1 MVVVVMNLIVRM
13 LDVKL
18 NRWRPLWVLC
28 GVLPILIGGVPNQA
42 AASDTV
48 GSPNPYDISTTTTV
62 FAPAPFN
69 TWVTNDPNIELLMEV
84 GYNHKTYGGNAYTV
98 FVEVSSKALFTG
110 EIVVRQTDN
119 SGTFNY
125 NSPRI
130 PISKSVEIAAGTT
143 HQFTFTLTDV
153 PPSQDATIY
162 VELRSR
168 DDNNS
173 LVAQRTVNLLSV
185 TNVSNVELVGVF
197 PSIASH
203 DLPSHAP
210 LSFGTGNAV
219 LEPIDPANLRTDR
232 AFLQPFDI
240 IVVTANDLNN
250 MEEEQLDLL
259 LSWVN
264 QGGSLLVDELPGTS
278 IPVIPEVWQPDSLR
292 PVMAGQGEIL
302 LTNGLARSGNWDMI
316 LEPTSIKYPHEVAG
330 SNLAW
335 RQLVGKYDP
344 IINHSSSTSISEP
357 LFEDSGF
364 SLPSAFAVI
373 LVFVVYVV
381 IAGPVMW
388 FSLKRRNR
396 RELIWVGIP
405 ILAIILSL
413 GLWTFGSNFR
423 GNIKSVHVSMV
434 DVSPRGSVATSYLLS
449 YSPTGD
455 DRSISQPHGWSTVP
469 IFGYSQSSYGDAV
482 ETINDKSSTVE
493 FTLSPGEFFVLGS
506 RGVHTEFDDALE
518 VAAELHDG
526 GRITGTVVNNLSVH
540 LYDIVV
546 YANGRFATIPEIP
559 PRDVAQFDTFGT
571 RSSTTHKNSP
581 ILALSEQ
588 GLWNELSHRHLSLST
603 HLAGQ
608 AVVTAL
614 TDGLGTPLDGGKADG
629 YTLLV
634 ARGPVE
640 TADPSAGNSVG
651 SYKLVGPAS
660 NLSSDFV
667 LRFIVPE
674 DATNQDAVLTVAQ
687 DVSRLSLW
695 MVGAWHD
702 VDLNSLHYIGTT
714 SENSVAVFQL
724 PVESHADGRVYV
736 KASAGGSAIDST
748 SVGVRTLQAG
758 DILSPEP
765 SYMRQ

>member
-1 MVVVVMNLIVRM
+1 MNLIMRM
-13 LDVKL
+13 LVKS
-18 NRWRPLWVLC
+18 NRWRPLCTLMGLC
-28 GVLPILIGGVPNQA
+28 GILPILIGGVHKQA
-42 AASDTV
+42 AASDPQ
-48 GSPNPYDISTTTTV
+48 SWPPSTTTTV
-62 FAPAPFN
+62 FTPAPFN
-69 TWVTNDPNIELLMEV
+69 AQVANDPNIELLMEV
-84 GYNHKTYGGNAYTV
+84 GYNRTTYGGNAYTV

-110 EIVVRQTDN
+110 EIVVSQTDN

-130 PISKSVEIAAGTT
+130 PLSKSVEIAAGTT

-153 PPSQDATIY
+153 PPSLDADIY
-162 VELRSR
+162 VELRSH

-173 LVAQRTVNLLSV
+173 LVAQRAVNLLSV
-185 TNVSNVELVGVF
+185 TNVSDVELVGVF
-197 PSIASH
+197 PNIASQ

-210 LSFGTGNAV
+210 LSFGAGNAV
-219 LEPIDPANLRTDR
+219 LESIDPANLRTDR
-232 AFLQPFDI
+232 AFLQPFDV

-259 LSWVN
+259 FSWVN
-264 QGGSLLVDELPGTS
+264 QGGSLLVDELPGKS
-278 IPVIPEVWQPDSLR
+278 IPVIPQVWQPDGLR
-292 PVMAGQGEIL
+292 PIMAGRGEIL
-302 LTNGLARSGNWDMI
+302 LTNGLARSGNWDLI
-316 LEPTSIKYPHEVAG
+316 IEPTPIKYPHEIVDTD

-335 RQLVGKYDP
+335 RQLVDWYDP
-344 IINHSSSTSISEP
+344 IVHQSSSTNISEP

-423 GNIKSVHVSMV
+423 GNVKSVHVSMV

-455 DRSISQPHGWSTVP
+455 NRSISQPHGWSAVP
-469 IFGYSQSSYGDAV
+469 IFGYGQSSYGDAV
-482 ETINDKSSTVE
+482 ETVNDKNSTVE

-506 RGVHTEFDDALE
+506 RGIHTEFDNALE
-518 VAAELHDG
+518 VAAELHDD
-526 GRITGTVVNNLSVH
+526 GRVTGTVANNLPAR
-540 LYDIVV
+540 LYDVVV
-546 YANGRFATIPEIP
+546 YANDQFATIPEIP
-559 PRDVAQFDTFGT
+559 PRDVVQFDTFDT
-571 RSSTTHKNSP
+571 RGSTTRENSR

-588 GLWNELSHRHLSLST
+588 GLWNELSYRHLSLST
-603 HLAGQ
+603 YLTGQ
-608 AVVTAL
+608 AVATAL
-614 TDGLGTPLDGGKADG
+614 TDELDTPLDGGKADG

-640 TADPSAGNSVG
+640 TADPSAGNSLA

-660 NLSSDFV
+660 NLSNEFL
-667 LRFIVPE
+667 LRFIVAE
-674 DATNQDAVLTVAQ
+674 DTTNQDAVLTVAQ

-695 MVGAWHD
+695 MAGAWHD
-702 VDLNSLHYIGTT
+702 VDLNSLHYIRTT
-714 SENSVAVFQL
+714 SEDMMAVFQL

-736 KASAGGSAIDST
+736 KTSARGSS
-748 SVGVRTLQAG
+748 SSKQPLVGVRTLQAG

>member
-1 MVVVVMNLIVRM
+1 MVVVVVNLIVRM
-13 LDVKL
+13 LDVEL
-18 NRWRPLWVLC
+18 NRWRPLCTLMVLC
-28 GVLPILIGGVPNQA
+28 GILPILIGGVPNQA
-42 AASDTV
+42 AASDI
-48 GSPNPYDISTTTTV
+48 GDWDLSTTTTLFIPV
-62 FAPAPFN
+62 PSN
-69 TWVTNDPNIELLMEV
+69 TWVSNDPNIELLIEV
-84 GYNHKTYGGNAYTV
+84 GYNHRTYGGNAYTV

-110 EIVVRQTDN
+110 QIVVSQTDN

-153 PPSQDATIY
+153 PPSQDTTIY

-173 LVAQRTVNLLSV
+173 LVAQRAVNLLSV
-185 TNVSNVELVGVF
+185 TNLSNVELVGVF
-197 PSIASH
+197 PSIASQG
-203 DLPSHAP
+203 LPSSAP
-210 LSFGTGNAV
+210 LSFGAGSAV
-219 LEPIDPANLRTDR
+219 LEPIDPASLRTDR
-232 AFLQPFDI
+232 TFLQPFDI
-240 IVVTANDLNN
+240 IVVTANDLNS

-264 QGGSLLVDELPGTS
+264 TGGSLLVDELPGTS
-278 IPVIPEVWQPDSLR
+278 IPAIPQVWHPDSLR

-302 LTNGLARSGNWDMI
+302 LTNGLAGYGNWHQI
-316 LEPTSIKYPHEVAG
+316 IEPTPIKYPHKVVN
-330 SNLAW
+330 SNLVW
-335 RQLVGKYDP
+335 RQLVGRHDP
-344 IINHSSSTSISEP
+344 IVHHSSPTNISEP

-364 SLPSAFAVI
+364 SLPNVFAVI

-434 DVSPRGSVATSYLLS
+434 DVSPRGSVSTSYLLS

-455 DRSISQPHGWSTVP
+455 NRSISQPHGWSAVP
-469 IFGYSQSSYGDAV
+469 IFGYGQSSYGDAV
-482 ETINDKSSTVE
+482 ETVNDKSSTVE

-506 RGVHTEFDDALE
+506 RGVHTEFDNALE
-518 VAAELHDG
+518 VAAELHGD
-526 GRITGTVVNNLSVH
+526 GRITGTVANNLPAR

-546 YANGRFATIPEIP
+546 YANDQFATIPEIP
-559 PRDVAQFDTFGT
+559 PRDAVQFDTFAT
-571 RSSTTHKNSP
+571 RSSTTRQNSD

-588 GLWNELSHRHLSLST
+588 GLWNELSYRHLSLST
-603 HLAGQ
+603 YLSGQ

-614 TDGLGTPLDGGKADG
+614 TDELDTPLDGGKADG

-640 TADPSAGNSVG
+640 TADPSAGNPVASH
-651 SYKLVGPAS
+651 KLVGSAS
-660 NLSSDFV
+660 NLSNEFL

-674 DATNQDAVLTVAQ
+674 DTTNQDAVLTVAQ
-687 DVSRLSLW
+687 DVFKLSLW
-695 MVGAWHD
+695 VAGAWHD

-714 SENSVAVFQL
+714 SEDTMAVFQL
-724 PVESHADGRVYV
+724 PVGSHTDGRVYV
-736 KASAGGSAIDST
+736 KASARGSS
-748 SVGVRTLQAG
+748 SSKQPLVGVRTLRAG